1 MRIKSVKVDRYG
13 PLSDFSAGP
22 LSNFVLVYGPN
33 EEGKT
38 LLLDSIIKLLYK
50 KELGRQIKNFGNIQ
64 RVTEEPDGYVVLEH
78 EGREIKL
85 ESEDTLTQH
94 VAISPAD
101 FRNIFVVRDSDLSL
115 VSEGEYFGQ
124 VSEKDF

>member
-13 PLSDFSAGP
+13 PLSGFSEQFS
-22 LSNFVLVYGPN
+22 SNFVLVYGSN

-64 RVTEEPDGYVVLEH
+64 RVTEEPDGYVVLENA
-78 EGREIKL
+78 GLDIK
-85 ESEDTLTQH
+85 
-94 VAISPAD
+94 
-101 FRNIFVVRDSDLSL
+101 R
-115 VSEGEYFGQ
+115 
-124 VSEKDF
+124 